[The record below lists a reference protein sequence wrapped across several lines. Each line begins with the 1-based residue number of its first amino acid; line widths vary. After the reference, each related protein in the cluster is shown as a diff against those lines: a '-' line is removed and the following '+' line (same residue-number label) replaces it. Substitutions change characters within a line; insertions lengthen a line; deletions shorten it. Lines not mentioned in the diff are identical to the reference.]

1 MASYRVE
8 IQTNEGITLVDSEI
22 YHRYK
27 HNYFVGE
34 DGIRYGHDDF
44 SKMIIPKE
52 IFIEAFEK
60 YIGK

>member
-1 MASYRVE
+1 MIKVQS
-8 IQTNEGITLVDSEI
+8 NEGTRYVPDDV
-22 YHRYK
+22 YYK
-27 HNYFVGE
+27 HEHKYFVGE

-60 YIGK
+60 YIGI